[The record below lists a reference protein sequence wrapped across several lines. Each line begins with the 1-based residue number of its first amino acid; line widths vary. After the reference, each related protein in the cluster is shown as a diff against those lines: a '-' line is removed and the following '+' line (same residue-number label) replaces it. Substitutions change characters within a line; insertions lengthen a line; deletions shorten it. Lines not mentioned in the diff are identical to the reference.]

1 MPFQD
6 IFVIQI
12 LGMLIA
18 KKFSGIASFT
28 IGNNQDEV
36 AGVWFEQGMIVS
48 VRYSTF
54 SDTQALKMMA
64 WKHHG
69 ELDLKPVPLAEN
81 PLANYSILVE
91 ELIAEAPTDV
101 INTYPMLMK
110 SFVTRMKLK
119 PLKNSL
125 LSVTGLTVFGQMSS
139 GNQLIDIPRANLSE
153 EAFWTGFWYLTCHGL
168 VITSYANFLG
178 MLVQQLQDELIKEMK
193 KLMGA
198 HIAKVYTEQ
207 LWQNIQRQWPDWAK
221 GTQPDPIYGTSPY
234 QFWTQMMLETTEQ
247 VGTPTLQKRCFKSA
261 LSTLS
266 PEGTSVIDPF
276 LSQIF

>member
-139 GNQLIDIPRANLSE
+139 GNR
-153 EAFWTGFWYLTCHGL
+153 FWYLTCHGL